1 VYHMGSRDVY
11 KYTDDFEDLT
21 DLAGLD
27 DPLMK
32 VAKFR
37 TGLDPAINHAIT
49 SSSDPP
55 GNRDYTAWRTRAY
68 RQYESHLRARTAAAG
83 ARHPAAP
90 GRARTLPILPTATQA
105 PPRSAAP
112 RPAAPAPPPPVPMDI
127 DRSHARTTPRR
138 GCFRCGDPGH
148 FARECPLPADAR
160 VIDVLDEVI
169 CQLGDDL
176 LEELVARMATTAALP
191 GHPEAPVP
199 ADFPARDE

>member
-1 VYHMGSRDVY
+1 M
-11 KYTDDFEDLT
+11 
-21 DLAGLD
+21 
-27 DPLMK
+27 
-32 VAKFR
+32 
-37 TGLDPAINHAIT
+37 
-49 SSSDPP
+49 
-55 GNRDYTAWRTRAY
+55 
-68 RQYESHLRARTAAAG
+68 
-83 ARHPAAP
+83 AP
-90 GRARTLPILPTATQA
+90 VSVARTLPILPTATQA

-169 CQLGDDL
+169 CQLGGDL

-191 GHPEAPVP
+191 AHPEAPAP